1 MKEPLEFIFNNEI
14 PEGYNRSI
22 FLLTGKNYKKIY

>member
-1 MKEPLEFIFNNEI
+1 MGGTEMKDPLEHIYETEI

-22 FLLTGKNYKKIY
+22 FLLTGL